1 MIESVDLKGG
11 ASGRTQVQVR
21 LTGGKELT
29 LYAATPE
36 AAADW
41 VAPEGFC
48 AGPPVL
54 YVRSLDP
61 EEVRRAVE
69 AMAADLSGYWLRY
82 YGSAARQTCFLP
94 KRRGNMDAN

>member
-1 MIESVDLKGG
+1 V
-11 ASGRTQVQVR
+11 RVR

-29 LYAATPE
+29 LYAATPD
-36 AAADW
+36 AAAEW

-54 YVRSLDP
+54 YVRSLDR
-61 EEVRRAVE
+61 EAVRQAVE

-82 YGSAARQTCFLP
+82 YGSAARQEG
-94 KRRGNMDAN
+94 K